1 MQFTVWR
8 GAIHLAMDAGGTFEE
23 REKKAESY
31 IRLHTVINR
40 VDFVSWWMWFNGSPT
55 KVTVSFSQGCI
66 LLPSYSYNI
75 HQDTKSTWL
84 IAVCNV
90 PFRWVARCLRILS
103 WLPKCIHNLIWSMP
117 NHVFYNIDKTHNNEN
132 KPYFAQ

>member
-40 VDFVSWWMWFNGSPT
+40 VDFVSW
-55 KVTVSFSQGCI
+55 
-66 LLPSYSYNI
+66 
-75 HQDTKSTWL
+75 
-84 IAVCNV
+84 
-90 PFRWVARCLRILS
+90 
-103 WLPKCIHNLIWSMP
+103 
-117 NHVFYNIDKTHNNEN
+117 
-132 KPYFAQ
+132 